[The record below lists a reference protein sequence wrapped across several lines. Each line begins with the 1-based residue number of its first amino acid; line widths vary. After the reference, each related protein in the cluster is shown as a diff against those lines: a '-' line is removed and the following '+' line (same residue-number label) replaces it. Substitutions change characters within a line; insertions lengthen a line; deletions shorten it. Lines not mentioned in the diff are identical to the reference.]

1 MSEAK
6 PRNSGN
12 TYQVEVKLRSDYSDV
27 EGQAA
32 LGLLHSLGV
41 NTAKEVRASRLF
53 EIRGGMNSAQVQQAA
68 RDLLSDPVT
77 QEFRLINS
85 AAPILNGMNHWRIEV
100 WLKPSVTDPVG
111 ETVRAALGEMGLPT
125 PDSVRV
131 GTAYHV
137 TGKCGRNQLEKAVAR
152 SLANPVIH
160 RFTVTEAPL

>member
-1 MSEAK
+1 MSEIK
-6 PRNSGN
+6 PRNGTSS
-12 TYQVEVKLRSDYSDV
+12 YQVEVKLRSDYSDA

-41 NTAKEVRASRLF
+41 NTAKEVRASRLY

-85 AAPILNGMNHWRIEV
+85 SIPVLNGMNHWRIEV

-111 ETVRAALGEMGLPT
+111 ETVRAALAEMGLPS

-131 GTAYHV
+131 GTAYLV

-160 RFTVTEAPL
+160 RFTVAEAPL